1 MNLCGLQPN
10 CGNNKMRK
18 VSGISLK
25 GMVIY
30 TIAIGRLW
38 DIQTKCWEYIYFKGL
53 RPKIHLKQTA
63 KTGMVEYTC
72 HVLVS
77 QP

>member
-1 MNLCGLQPN
+1 
-10 CGNNKMRK
+10 
-18 VSGISLK
+18 
-25 GMVIY
+25 MVIY

-72 HVLVS
+72 MSLYLS
-77 QP
+77 PENADTGRLLWQPGHPP